1 MAELGTAAWT
11 GCLRFPSSTAI
22 PWMELI
28 TQGEPSDPDWSALTV
43 GSKTGLCPHQRS
55 GDLDIDI
62 VRKRFQMSIFPTPQ
76 FSE

>member
-1 MAELGTAAWT
+1 MVAELGTAAWT

-43 GSKTGLCPHQRS
+43 GSPSVRQGFALINGL
-55 GDLDIDI
+55 
-62 VRKRFQMSIFPTPQ
+62 VT
-76 FSE
+76 